1 MSKMDPQVKEVWID
15 ALLSGKYKQG
25 RTKLQNQDGEFCCL
39 GVLCDLY
46 DKAHPNATLRDA
58 KGYAGKWHSLPYEV
72 RSWSGI
78 SEVGEFH
85 LVDGTHCSL
94 ARLNDEGMKFPDIA
108 NVIREH
114 F

>member
-1 MSKMDPQVKEVWID
+1 MDSQVKESWIA
-15 ALLSGKYKQG
+15 ALESGNYPQG
-25 RTKLQNQDGEFCCL
+25 RVKLQNQDGEFCCL

-72 RSWSGI
+72 RSWSGV
-78 SEVGEFH
+78 SEVGEFY
-85 LVDGTHCSL
+85 LLDGSHRSL
-94 ARLNDEGMKFPDIA
+94 AGLNDGGMKFPDIA
-108 NVIREH
+108 NVIREY